1 MSKMI
6 SVKDIFNSLHAA
18 EEEIQNEVFRN
29 LDSGRGATDWQSETL
44 SFIHHWMKRLD
55 NYDYISRTEKLHREL
70 MDDFWNQSA
79 SSYLTYL

>member
-18 EEEIQNEVFRN
+18 EEEIQSEVFRN
-29 LDSGRGATDWQSETL
+29 LNFGKGATNWQSETL
-44 SFIHHWMKRLD
+44 SLIHHWMKRLV
-55 NYDYISRTEKLHREL
+55 NYDCISRTGKLHREM